1 MMSTEIE
8 SISLIVLIAGVIQKQ
23 VYRALQERRSIH
35 IEIAYTSLGYRLN
48 YHSGILL
55 GLSSLLWAGHLVH
68 VSIPVSRGSKFEY
81 NTNR

>member
-35 IEIAYTSLGYRLN
+35 IEIERTMKNISSKTNIGVQEEGMIKATKTFTS
-48 YHSGILL
+48 
-55 GLSSLLWAGHLVH
+55 
-68 VSIPVSRGSKFEY
+68 SI
-81 NTNR
+81 TNRSLAM